1 MLKELS
7 RAITSYLTE
16 PSLSLPLPDDVH
28 SAIDAYLDKQKTY
41 DDAVADRLQE
51 DLVGIFEKH
60 VRGRTAATG
69 PWMGI
74 LSRIQWALQSP
85 EKILFWFD
93 ACQDILDNT
102 PLDKGVVKETIAA
115 MMNTASLADKCQ
127 SSQEGDPAPSPI
139 IERLLSIWID
149 KFYPAYIEG
158 SKFVEYNE
166 KMLRGALGH
175 YAKKRPKVRAFY
187 NWLRPIAQV
196 LMFCRSSLLLSTITF

>member
-7 RAITSYLTE
+7 KAITSYLAE
-16 PSLSLPLPDDVH
+16 PSLSLPLPDDVN
-28 SAIDAYLDKQKTY
+28 SAIDGYLDRHQTY

-51 DLVGIFEKH
+51 ELVGIFENY
-60 VRGRTAATG
+60 VRGRSAATG

-85 EKILFWFD
+85 EKILYWFD
-93 ACQDILDNT
+93 ACQNILDNT

-175 YAKKRPKVRAFY
+175 YAKKRPEVRTFSRR
-187 NWLRPIAQV
+187 LRPIAQM
-196 LMFCRSSLLLSTITF
+196 LMPRRSSLLPSITTF